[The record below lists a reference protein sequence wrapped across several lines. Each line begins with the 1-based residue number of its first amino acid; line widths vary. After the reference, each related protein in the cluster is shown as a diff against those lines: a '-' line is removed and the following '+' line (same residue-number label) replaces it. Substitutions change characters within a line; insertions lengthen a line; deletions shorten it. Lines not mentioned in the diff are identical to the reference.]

1 MLRQLEQSLA
11 TCRPPQL
18 RQGNRIADLGRLRNA
33 IVAWLFAIALWILG
47 TSPALAQ
54 ASKYYP
60 PPLSYSNAEL
70 AGQDFSG
77 QTLQAAEFS
86 NCNMVMTDFA
96 NADLR
101 GAVLSASVMT
111 KANLHGANLT
121 DAMLDQV
128 SLTEADLSDAI
139 LVDTIML
146 RSTFEDVNIDGADF
160 TNAILDGAQVR
171 QLCTVATG
179 VNSQTGADT
188 RESLGCR

>member
-11 TCRPPQL
+11 TCGTPPW
-18 RQGNRIADLGRLRNA
+18 RQGNRIADLDPLRNA
-33 IVAWLFAIALWILG
+33 IVALLCAIALWILG

-77 QTLQAAEFS
+77 QKLQTAEFS
-86 NCNMVMTDFA
+86 NCNMVMTDFE